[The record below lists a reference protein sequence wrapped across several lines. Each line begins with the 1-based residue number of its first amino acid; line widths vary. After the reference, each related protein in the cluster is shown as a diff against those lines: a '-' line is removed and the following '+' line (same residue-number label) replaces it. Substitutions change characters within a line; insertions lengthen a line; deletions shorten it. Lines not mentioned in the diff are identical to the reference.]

1 MAPRMWTTITVTSAS
16 SPALW
21 TSTATA
27 PTSSTPTTP
36 TRTAALLAEHIVSE
50 GVTSFL
56 ATTITQ
62 SVEVLTNAVTNVA
75 NVMESGYDGAE
86 ILGIHFEGPYLDM
99 KYKGAQPDQYIV
111 KPTIEQFEHYQK
123 AARGHI
129 RYVTLA
135 TEHDETSP
143 SPAI

>member
-1 MAPRMWTTITVTSAS
+1 MCIRDSYW
-16 SPALW
+16 
-21 TSTATA
+21 
-27 PTSSTPTTP
+27 
-36 TRTAALLAEHIVSE
+36 AEHIVSE

-99 KYKGAQPDQYIV
+99 KYK
-111 KPTIEQFEHYQK
+111 EMC
-123 AARGHI
+123 I
-129 RYVTLA
+129 RDSTVAMTPPMTA
-135 TEHDETSP
+135 FGG
-143 SPAI
+143 

>member
-1 MAPRMWTTITVTSAS
+1 M
-16 SPALW
+16 
-21 TSTATA
+21 
-27 PTSSTPTTP
+27 
-36 TRTAALLAEHIVSE
+36 
-50 GVTSFL
+50 
-56 ATTITQ
+56 
-62 SVEVLTNAVTNVA
+62 EVLTNAVTNVA

-99 KYKGAQPDQYIV
+99 KYKAHNLTSTSSS
-111 KPTIEQFEHYQK
+111 PTIEQFEHYQK

>member
-1 MAPRMWTTITVTSAS
+1 
-16 SPALW
+16 
-21 TSTATA
+21 
-27 PTSSTPTTP
+27 
-36 TRTAALLAEHIVSE
+36 
-50 GVTSFL
+50 
-56 ATTITQ
+56 
-62 SVEVLTNAVTNVA
+62 
-75 NVMESGYDGAE
+75 
-86 ILGIHFEGPYLDM
+86 M

-135 TEHDETSP
+135 TEHDEDFA

>member
-1 MAPRMWTTITVTSAS
+1 M
-16 SPALW
+16 
-21 TSTATA
+21 
-27 PTSSTPTTP
+27 
-36 TRTAALLAEHIVSE
+36 
-50 GVTSFL
+50 
-56 ATTITQ
+56 
-62 SVEVLTNAVTNVA
+62 EVLTNAVTNVA

-135 TEHDETSP
+135 TEHDEDFALTTAQTVWWVQHTASAP
-143 SPAI
+143 CTARSSVTAATPPPLL